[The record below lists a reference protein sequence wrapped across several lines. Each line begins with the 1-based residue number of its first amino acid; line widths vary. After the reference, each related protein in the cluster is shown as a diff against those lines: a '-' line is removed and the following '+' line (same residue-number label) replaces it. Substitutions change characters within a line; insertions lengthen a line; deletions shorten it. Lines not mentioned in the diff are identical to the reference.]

1 MVLTEVAL
9 DKVVVHPLVLL
20 SVVDHFNR
28 SVINRLCAL
37 LNIFFRMG
45 KIGNQKRVVGL
56 LLGSW
61 SSKGVLDIANSF
73 AIPFDEDD
81 KDRDV
86 WFLDH
91 EYLENMYNMF
101 RYASPV
107 KMIIYQEALF
117 YNRKVNAKERV
128 VGWYHTGPKLHQ
140 NDILIKYNNVFI

>member
-1 MVLTEVAL
+1 MVLNQAEL
-9 DKVVVHPLVLL
+9 EKVVVHPLVLL

-28 SVINRLCAL
+28 
-37 LNIFFRMG
+37 MK

-61 SSKGVLDIANSF
+61 STKGELDIANSF

-101 RYASPV
+101 RFVVNVNY
-107 KMIIYQEALF
+107 IYQSLI
-117 YNRKVNAKERV
+117 RRTKVKFTV
-128 VGWYHTGPKLHQ
+128 TLHY
-140 NDILIKYNNVFI
+140 K

>member
-1 MVLTEVAL
+1 
-9 DKVVVHPLVLL
+9 
-20 SVVDHFNR
+20 
-28 SVINRLCAL
+28 
-37 LNIFFRMG
+37 MG

-81 KDRDV
+81 KDKDV

-101 RYASPV
+101 RFVSLSLGLDV
-107 KMIIYQEALF
+107 DCDS
-117 YNRKVNAKERV
+117 VSTSER
-128 VGWYHTGPKLHQ
+128 
-140 NDILIKYNNVFI
+140 

>member
-1 MVLTEVAL
+1 
-9 DKVVVHPLVLL
+9 
-20 SVVDHFNR
+20 
-28 SVINRLCAL
+28 
-37 LNIFFRMG
+37 MG

-81 KDRDV
+81 KDREV

-101 RYASPV
+101 RFVNLETLQEFGFYFV
-107 KMIIYQEALF
+107 IYPG
-117 YNRKVNAKERV
+117 R
-128 VGWYHTGPKLHQ
+128 
-140 NDILIKYNNVFI
+140 